1 MKSAGVRTSHVEDG
15 TGFLLLRPFA
25 TTQASRP
32 DLFPVSPDK
41 TIDDL
46 AKI

>member
-15 TGFLLLRPFA
+15 MGFLLLRPFA
-25 TTQASRP
+25 PMQASRP
-32 DLFPVSPDK
+32 ALFPMSPDK

-46 AKI
+46 AKL